1 MIEHNLKQ
9 LPHVRFP
16 YVRVAGR
23 GWPTLPNLN
32 CTAERQRQ
40 TRRRRRA
47 SEPSPHTIHRN
58 AQYDCNTPAKQNL
71 LPCRPT
77 ISATCSDDGTGTHS
91 VMFWDFL
98 ALSSG
103 GGAKPS
109 GLASGLFAGRFSPRL
124 SILSSNASWNARW
137 SSTRPA
143 LPPPRSPNRL
153 DGISTCEAILAVF
166 WRGYPL
172 VSLM

>member
-9 LPHVRFP
+9 QAARAPPLYKGGAR
-16 YVRVAGR
+16 R
-23 GWPTLPNLN
+23 GWPTLSNLN
-32 CTAERQRQ
+32 FTAERQCQ
-40 TRRRRRA
+40 T
-47 SEPSPHTIHRN
+47 PHHITGSLPQRPPTKTHNTTIIHN
-58 AQYDCNTPAKQNL
+58 SKQNY
-71 LPCRPT
+71 LPCLPT

-109 GLASGLFAGRFSPRL
+109 GLASGLVAGRFSPRL

-166 WRGYPL
+166 WRGCPL